1 MKSVIMIV
9 VSLALG
15 VGSTLLVQTV
25 ILPPPPVVGVACPEP
40 DPDTQRVERAL
51 IDQAQQPLPVDDYVP
66 QGRFPT
72 GIRTGRE

>member
-1 MKSVIMIV
+1 
-9 VSLALG
+9 
-15 VGSTLLVQTV
+15 
-25 ILPPPPVVGVACPEP
+25 
-40 DPDTQRVERAL
+40 VERAL